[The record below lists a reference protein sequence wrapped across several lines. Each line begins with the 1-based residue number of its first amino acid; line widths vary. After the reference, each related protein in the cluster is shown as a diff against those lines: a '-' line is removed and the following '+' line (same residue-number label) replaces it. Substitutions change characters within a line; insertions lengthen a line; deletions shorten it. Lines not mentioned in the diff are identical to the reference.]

1 MMEPMIT
8 DAMVE
13 EFRQMDTC
21 CLSDAMDR
29 LGIPCGLEG
38 IKPVNPDSALCG
50 RAFTV
55 HYVPCGT
62 VKGLSLIHI

>member
-29 LGIPCGLEG
+29 LAFPADWRASSPSIPTRRSAAGRLPC
-38 IKPVNPDSALCG
+38 IMFPVGP
-50 RAFTV
+50 
-55 HYVPCGT
+55 
-62 VKGLSLIHI
+62 

>member
-29 LGIPCGLEG
+29 
-38 IKPVNPDSALCG
+38 G
-50 RAFTV
+50 RFS
-55 HYVPCGT
+55 G
-62 VKGLSLIHI
+62 

>member
-38 IKPVNPDSALCG
+38 IKPSIPTRRSAAG
-50 RAFTV
+50 RL
-55 HYVPCGT
+55 PCIMFPVGP
-62 VKGLSLIHI
+62 